1 MAQVT
6 FSPSGNTFNVPFTT
20 TASNVSMGIQ
30 GTDLQTLFKI
40 DNSSGNLAF
49 VTFSTSQATANAVNH
64 PSAGSSSNCIAV
76 RTGATTLVNPNL
88 GIQNTAIYVGVISV
102 SGTGN
107 IYIQPGV

>member
-6 FSPSGNTFNVPFTT
+6 FSPSGNTFNVPFTA

-30 GTDLQTLFKI
+30 GTDLLTLYKI

-49 VTFSTSQATANAVNH
+49 ITFATSAAAANAINH
-64 PSAGSSSNCIAV
+64 PTAGSSTNCIAI
-76 RTGATTLVNPNL
+76 RTGETTLVNPGL
-88 GIQNTAIYVGVISV
+88 GTYNGPVYVGAISV